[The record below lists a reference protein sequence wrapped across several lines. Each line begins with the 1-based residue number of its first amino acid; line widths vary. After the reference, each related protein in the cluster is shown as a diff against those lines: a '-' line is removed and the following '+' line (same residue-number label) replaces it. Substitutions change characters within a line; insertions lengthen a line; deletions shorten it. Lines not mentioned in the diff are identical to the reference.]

1 MMKKRVAAVLS
12 AFILS
17 MVLVA
22 GMTAPVQVHA
32 DDWDDFEGWEDF
44 DDWDWD
50 DDGYWDDVE
59 DIYAY
64 IIATVDDS
72 EIREGETTVGEASI
86 MSNASYSSLDVK
98 WSSSDS
104 GVASV
109 SGSGNYVH
117 IHGKSDGRATITA
130 RLYLEGR
137 EVDSD
142 SFSIRVREKDNH
154 ISVTGIY
161 VNPTSLNMFVGE
173 SRTIDSDVRP
183 EHASDK
189 GIAWTSSN
197 DYVATVGQNGNV
209 YARNAGTATITAKT
223 KENGHTANIN
233 VTVYGAGGT
242 RPVENLLLNPTSMTL
257 AIGQFGYITP
267 GISPV
272 DAANKSVSWAS
283 SNSAVASITADGK
296 VTGIAPGSA
305 VITCRTADGG
315 KTATCAVNVTN
326 AVAGG
331 AGVPVVPVTAA
342 NTRDAML
349 CYQFTKAILEAPQN
363 GTVAIPASQP
373 MAYDSNV
380 AAAMKGRP
388 DVTVTTAYT
397 FQGHNF
403 VLTLPAGYDLAKHL
417 DASGYVE
424 WTKLSTLQ
432 DGVICAMVY

>member
-257 AIGQFGYITP
+257 AIG
-267 GISPV
+267 
-272 DAANKSVSWAS
+272 
-283 SNSAVASITADGK
+283 
-296 VTGIAPGSA
+296 
-305 VITCRTADGG
+305 
-315 KTATCAVNVTN
+315 
-326 AVAGG
+326 
-331 AGVPVVPVTAA
+331 
-342 NTRDAML
+342 
-349 CYQFTKAILEAPQN
+349 
-363 GTVAIPASQP
+363 
-373 MAYDSNV
+373 
-380 AAAMKGRP
+380 
-388 DVTVTTAYT
+388 
-397 FQGHNF
+397 
-403 VLTLPAGYDLAKHL
+403 
-417 DASGYVE
+417 
-424 WTKLSTLQ
+424 
-432 DGVICAMVY
+432 